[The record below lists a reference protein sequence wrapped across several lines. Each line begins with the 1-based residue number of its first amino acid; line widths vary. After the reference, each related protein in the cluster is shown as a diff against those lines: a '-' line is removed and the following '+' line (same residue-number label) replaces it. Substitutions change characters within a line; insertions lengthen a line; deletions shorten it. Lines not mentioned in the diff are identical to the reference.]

1 LLTRSEPT
9 RIARRARCLDASNAR
24 PRAGIIS
31 SRVIPRASAR
41 RRVRVGASARNDF
54 WISFPRDSAVRDAGV
69 HALDRHADAA
79 TRATGMSARKPPETS
94 EDPLPAWLRA
104 SRVERE
110 RGKRRAAVVIDQT
123 GDARA
128 STDTRRVRRA
138 TAIVPPSDVA
148 RRRVVP
154 PHASTHHRRGVA
166 TSTSSVANRRAPV
179 QTTSRSTF
187 GKRRADEY
195 DADDLMKAILRSSR
209 DDLARASSDLSPW
222 VKPVDDGRDA
232 APRVRF
238 ASVKEYR
245 DFFAPS
251 LAAELRADAARA
263 SDSQSS
269 SVFTVVDGR
278 AGVDKDDFFRV
289 EMRPRSDVDGN
300 AEYKVDDLV
309 LMESADSKRYAL
321 GWVESAPRLSAAYG
335 KARTKPFVVR
345 AFFGTEHREMR
356 ERLSS
361 RGARF
366 RVARVVELSTT
377 LREMRA
383 LTSVRPD
390 VFSRIKGNNSAAVA
404 LQGDAAR
411 NDATGMAPG
420 AYDVVSSSLNA
431 CQLKAVVAATSRAFT
446 NAPRADPVLIQG
458 PPGTGKTH
466 VIVSL
471 IAALLNGVDA
481 TGKPRR
487 ARIMCASQSN
497 AAVDQIVERVV
508 EGWKSI
514 DPKLKSLFR
523 GVDVVRIGAED
534 KIVPGSAAAKCHVNR
549 RLRDAG
555 VNPDDYDDD
564 DDGDEEDAKTTAFY
578 ERELESIRR
587 QRQKLEADIR
597 EEQKR
602 AASRS
607 KSFGGVI
614 VPACGPQLDAMRA
627 RHKAL
632 FRRQDETESK
642 LKAKRAEEGRTEYKA
657 IVNTPF
663 ERIVDGAHVV
673 TGTLSAMG
681 QLAKKTRGVT
691 TTRCAVSLFDAV
703 IIDEASQA
711 VETATLIPMQWLK
724 PGGLI
729 VLVGDPKQLAPT
741 ILSKPAKRARFDQSM
756 FERLQNAGVAVHAL
770 SEQYRMHPKIVRFP
784 SDKFYGGALY
794 SGPGSLEADR
804 SAPYHSRRNCGPFQ
818 FFNAR
823 DARMVVDRART
834 GSKSCSN
841 SLEAHFAAR
850 CYEIIAIEA
859 QKSRARTTVGVITP
873 YADQVRHVREYVK
886 RLESLDAAS
895 EWAPVTFGTV
905 DQIQGREFDAVIV
918 SCVRAPVKDGTA
930 DFGSG
935 DLGFLRDERRVNVAL
950 TRGRRSVWVV
960 GRADTL
966 ATDACWKDLIEH
978 SKQQGSFV
986 GNIGQSP
993 YAEAF
998 G

>member
-1 LLTRSEPT
+1 MSE
-9 RIARRARCLDASNAR
+9 
-24 PRAGIIS
+24 
-31 SRVIPRASAR
+31 
-41 RRVRVGASARNDF
+41 
-54 WISFPRDSAVRDAGV
+54 
-69 HALDRHADAA
+69 
-79 TRATGMSARKPPETS
+79 RKPKETS
-94 EDPLPAWLRA
+94 EDTLPAWLRA
-104 SRVERE
+104 SRVK
-110 RGKRRAAVVIDQT
+110 GDGVKRRAAVVIDPIDD
-123 GDARA
+123 DAA
-128 STDTRRVRRA
+128 PGRRVRRA
-138 TAIVPPSDVA
+138 TAVVSPSDIA

-154 PHASTHHRRGVA
+154 PHASTHRA
-166 TSTSSVANRRAPV
+166 STSSVANRRVPV
-179 QTTSRSTF
+179 QTTTKTTF

-222 VKPVDDGRDA
+222 VKPIVVDGVVDA

-251 LAAELRADAARA
+251 VAAELRADAGRA
-263 SDSQSS
+263 LDSQSTAAS
-269 SVFTVVDGR
+269 ASVFTVVDGR
-278 AGVDKDDFFRV
+278 GGVDKDDFFRV
-289 EMRPRSDVDGN
+289 EMRPWGDVDATN

-309 LMESADSKRYAL
+309 LMQSADFERYAL
-321 GWVESAPRLSAAYG
+321 GWVESAPRVSAAYG

-345 AFFGTEHREMR
+345 AFFGAERRETR
-356 ERLSS
+356 ERFAS

-366 RVARVVELSTT
+366 RVSKLVELSTT

-383 LTSVRPD
+383 LASVRPD
-390 VFSRIKGNNSAAVA
+390 VFSRIKGNNSTAGAVS
-404 LQGDAAR
+404 QGDAR
-411 NDATGMAPG
+411 RREDATGMAPG

-431 CQLKAVVAATSRAFT
+431 CQLKAVVAAASRAFT

-481 TGKPRR
+481 NGKPRR

-555 VNPDDYDDD
+555 VNPDDDD
-564 DDGDEEDAKTTAFY
+564 DDGDEEEDAKTTAFY

-673 TGTLSAMG
+673 AGTLSAMG
-681 QLAKKTRGVT
+681 QLAKKARGVT

-724 PGGLI
+724 PDGLI

-741 ILSKPAKRARFDQSM
+741 ILSKSAKRARFDQSM

-784 SDKFYGGALY
+784 SERFYGGTLY

-804 SAPYHSRRNCGPFQ
+804 SAPYHARRNCGPFQ

-823 DARMVVDRART
+823 DARMVVDRLQT
-834 GSKSCSN
+834 GSRSCSN

-859 QKSRARTTVGVITP
+859 QRSRVRMTVGVITP
-873 YADQVRHVREYVK
+873 YADQVWHVREYVK
-886 RLESLDAAS
+886 RLKSVNAGAGAS
-895 EWAPVTFGTV
+895 DWAPVTFGTV
-905 DQIQGREFDAVIV
+905 DQIQGREFDAVII

-930 DFGSG
+930 DFG
-935 DLGFLRDERRVNVAL
+935 DRDVGFLRDERRVNVAL
-950 TRGRRSVWVV
+950 TRGRRSVWVI
-960 GRADTL
+960 GRAETL
-966 ATDACWKDLIEH
+966 ATDACWKDLIEY
-978 SKQQGSFV
+978 SKREGAFV
-986 GNIGQSP
+986 ENIGQSP

>member
-1 LLTRSEPT
+1 MSE
-9 RIARRARCLDASNAR
+9 
-24 PRAGIIS
+24 
-31 SRVIPRASAR
+31 
-41 RRVRVGASARNDF
+41 
-54 WISFPRDSAVRDAGV
+54 
-69 HALDRHADAA
+69 
-79 TRATGMSARKPPETS
+79 RKSKETS
-94 EDPLPAWLRA
+94 EDTLPAWLRA
-104 SRVERE
+104 SRVK
-110 RGKRRAAVVIDQT
+110 GDGAKRRAAVVINPIDDEAP
-123 GDARA
+123 G
-128 STDTRRVRRA
+128 RRVRRA
-138 TAIVPPSDVA
+138 TAVVSPSDIA

-154 PHASTHHRRGVA
+154 PHASTYRA
-166 TSTSSVANRRAPV
+166 STSSVANRRAPV
-179 QTTSRSTF
+179 QTTTKTTF

-222 VKPVDDGRDA
+222 VKPIDVDGVVDA

-251 LAAELRADAARA
+251 VAAELRADAGRA
-263 SDSQSS
+263 LDSQSTVAS
-269 SVFTVVDGR
+269 ASVLTVVDGGR
-278 AGVDKDDFFRV
+278 GGVDKDDFVSV
-289 EMRPRSDVDGN
+289 EMRPWGDVDATN

-309 LMESADSKRYAL
+309 LMESVDSERYAL
-321 GWVESAPRLSAAYG
+321 GWVESAPRVSVAYG

-345 AFFGTEHREMR
+345 VFFGAERRETR

-366 RVARVVELSTT
+366 RVSKLVELSTT

-383 LTSVRPD
+383 LASVRPD
-390 VFSRIKGNNSAAVA
+390 VFSRIKGDNSTAGSVSR
-404 LQGDAAR
+404 GDAR
-411 NDATGMAPG
+411 RREDATGMAPG

-431 CQLKAVVAATSRAFT
+431 CQLKAVVAAASRAFT
-446 NAPRADPVLIQG
+446 NAPRADPVLVQG

-471 IAALLNGVDA
+471 IGALLNGVDA
-481 TGKPRR
+481 NGKPRR

-555 VNPDDYDDD
+555 VNPDD
-564 DDGDEEDAKTTAFY
+564 DDGDEEEDAKTTAFY

-614 VPACGPQLDAMRA
+614 VPACGLQLDAMRA

-632 FRRQDETESK
+632 FRRQDETEGK

-673 TGTLSAMG
+673 AGTLSAMG
-681 QLAKKTRGVT
+681 QLAKKARGVT

-724 PGGLI
+724 PDGLI

-741 ILSKPAKRARFDQSM
+741 ILSKSAKRARFDQSM

-784 SDKFYGGALY
+784 SDKFYGGTLY

-804 SAPYHSRRNCGPFQ
+804 SAPYHARRNCGPFQ

-823 DARMVVDRART
+823 DARMVVDRLQT
-834 GSKSCSN
+834 GSRSCSN

-859 QKSRARTTVGVITP
+859 QRSRVRMTVGVITP
-873 YADQVRHVREYVK
+873 YADQVWHVREYVK
-886 RLESLDAAS
+886 RLKSVDGGAGTS
-895 EWAPVTFGTV
+895 DWAPVTFGTV
-905 DQIQGREFDAVIV
+905 DQIQGREFDAVII

-930 DFGSG
+930 DFG
-935 DLGFLRDERRVNVAL
+935 DRDVGFLRDERRVNVAL
-950 TRGRRSVWVV
+950 TRGRRSVWVI
-960 GRADTL
+960 GRAETL
-966 ATDACWKDLIEH
+966 ATDACWKDLIEY
-978 SKQQGSFV
+978 SKREGVFV
-986 GNIGQSP
+986 ENIGQSP

>member
-1 LLTRSEPT
+1 MSE
-9 RIARRARCLDASNAR
+9 
-24 PRAGIIS
+24 
-31 SRVIPRASAR
+31 
-41 RRVRVGASARNDF
+41 
-54 WISFPRDSAVRDAGV
+54 
-69 HALDRHADAA
+69 
-79 TRATGMSARKPPETS
+79 RKPKETS
-94 EDPLPAWLRA
+94 EDTLPAWLRA
-104 SRVERE
+104 SRVK
-110 RGKRRAAVVIDQT
+110 GDGVKRRAAVVIDPIDD
-123 GDARA
+123 DAA
-128 STDTRRVRRA
+128 PGRRVRRA
-138 TAIVPPSDVA
+138 TAVVSPSDIA

-154 PHASTHHRRGVA
+154 PHASTHRA
-166 TSTSSVANRRAPV
+166 STSSVANRRVPV
-179 QTTSRSTF
+179 QTTTKTTF

-222 VKPVDDGRDA
+222 VKPIVVDGVVDA

-251 LAAELRADAARA
+251 VAAELRADAGRA
-263 SDSQSS
+263 LDSQSTAAS
-269 SVFTVVDGR
+269 ASVFTVVDGR
-278 AGVDKDDFFRV
+278 GGVDKDDFFRV
-289 EMRPRSDVDGN
+289 EMRPWGDVDATN

-309 LMESADSKRYAL
+309 LMQSSDFERYAL
-321 GWVESAPRLSAAYG
+321 GWVESAPRVSAAYG

-345 AFFGTEHREMR
+345 AFFGAERRETR
-356 ERLSS
+356 ERFAS

-366 RVARVVELSTT
+366 RVSKLVELSTT

-383 LTSVRPD
+383 LASVRPD
-390 VFSRIKGNNSAAVA
+390 VFSRIKGNNSTAGAVSR
-404 LQGDAAR
+404 GDAR
-411 NDATGMAPG
+411 RREDATGMAPG

-431 CQLKAVVAATSRAFT
+431 CQLKAVVAAASRAFT

-481 TGKPRR
+481 NGKPRR

-555 VNPDDYDDD
+555 VNPDDDD
-564 DDGDEEDAKTTAFY
+564 DDGDEEEDAKTTAFY

-673 TGTLSAMG
+673 AGTLSAMG
-681 QLAKKTRGVT
+681 QLAKKARGVT

-724 PGGLI
+724 PDGLI

-741 ILSKPAKRARFDQSM
+741 ILSKSAKRARFDQSM

-784 SDKFYGGALY
+784 SERFYGGTLY

-804 SAPYHSRRNCGPFQ
+804 SAPYHARRNCGPFQ

-823 DARMVVDRART
+823 DARMVVDRLQT
-834 GSKSCSN
+834 GSRSCSN

-859 QKSRARTTVGVITP
+859 QRSRVRMTVGVITP
-873 YADQVRHVREYVK
+873 YADQVWHVREYVK
-886 RLESLDAAS
+886 RLKSVNAGAGAS
-895 EWAPVTFGTV
+895 DWAPVTFGTV
-905 DQIQGREFDAVIV
+905 DQIQGREFDAVII

-930 DFGSG
+930 DFG
-935 DLGFLRDERRVNVAL
+935 DRDVGFLRDERRVNVAL
-950 TRGRRSVWVV
+950 TRGRRSVWVI
-960 GRADTL
+960 GRAETL
-966 ATDACWKDLIEH
+966 ATDACWKDLIEY
-978 SKQQGSFV
+978 SKREGAFV
-986 GNIGQSP
+986 ENIGQSP

>member
-1 LLTRSEPT
+1 MSE
-9 RIARRARCLDASNAR
+9 
-24 PRAGIIS
+24 
-31 SRVIPRASAR
+31 
-41 RRVRVGASARNDF
+41 
-54 WISFPRDSAVRDAGV
+54 
-69 HALDRHADAA
+69 
-79 TRATGMSARKPPETS
+79 RKPKETS
-94 EDPLPAWLRA
+94 EDTLPAWLRA
-104 SRVERE
+104 SRVK
-110 RGKRRAAVVIDQT
+110 GDGVKRRAAVVIDPIDD
-123 GDARA
+123 DAA
-128 STDTRRVRRA
+128 PGRRVRRA
-138 TAIVPPSDVA
+138 TAVVSPSDIA

-154 PHASTHHRRGVA
+154 PHASTHRA
-166 TSTSSVANRRAPV
+166 STSSVANRRVPV
-179 QTTSRSTF
+179 QTTTKTTF

-222 VKPVDDGRDA
+222 VKPIVVDGVVDA

-251 LAAELRADAARA
+251 VAAELRADAGRA
-263 SDSQSS
+263 LDSQSTAAS
-269 SVFTVVDGR
+269 ASVFTVVDGR
-278 AGVDKDDFFRV
+278 GGVDKDDFFRV
-289 EMRPRSDVDGN
+289 EMRPWGDVDATN

-309 LMESADSKRYAL
+309 LMQSADFERYAL
-321 GWVESAPRLSAAYG
+321 GWVESAPRVSAAYG

-345 AFFGTEHREMR
+345 AFFGAERRETR
-356 ERLSS
+356 ERFAS

-366 RVARVVELSTT
+366 RVSKLVELSTT

-383 LTSVRPD
+383 LASVRPD
-390 VFSRIKGNNSAAVA
+390 VFSRIKGNNSTAGAVSR
-404 LQGDAAR
+404 GDAR
-411 NDATGMAPG
+411 RREDATGMAPG

-431 CQLKAVVAATSRAFT
+431 CQLKAVVAAASRAFT

-481 TGKPRR
+481 NGKPRR

-555 VNPDDYDDD
+555 VNPDDDD
-564 DDGDEEDAKTTAFY
+564 DDGDEEEDAKTTAFY

-673 TGTLSAMG
+673 AGTLSAMG
-681 QLAKKTRGVT
+681 QLAKKARGVT

-724 PGGLI
+724 PDGLI

-741 ILSKPAKRARFDQSM
+741 ILSKSAKRARFDQSM

-784 SDKFYGGALY
+784 SERFYGGTLY

-804 SAPYHSRRNCGPFQ
+804 SAPYHARRNCGPFQ

-823 DARMVVDRART
+823 DARMVVDRLQT
-834 GSKSCSN
+834 GSRSCSN

-859 QKSRARTTVGVITP
+859 QRSRVRMTVGVITP
-873 YADQVRHVREYVK
+873 YADQVWHVREYVK
-886 RLESLDAAS
+886 RLKSVNAGAGAS
-895 EWAPVTFGTV
+895 DWAPVTFGTV
-905 DQIQGREFDAVIV
+905 DQIQGREFDAVII

-930 DFGSG
+930 DFG
-935 DLGFLRDERRVNVAL
+935 DRDVGFLRDERRVNVAL
-950 TRGRRSVWVV
+950 TRGRRSVWVI
-960 GRADTL
+960 GRAETL
-966 ATDACWKDLIEH
+966 ATDACWKDLIEY
-978 SKQQGSFV
+978 SKREGAFV
-986 GNIGQSP
+986 ENIGQSP

>member
-1 LLTRSEPT
+1 MSE
-9 RIARRARCLDASNAR
+9 
-24 PRAGIIS
+24 
-31 SRVIPRASAR
+31 
-41 RRVRVGASARNDF
+41 
-54 WISFPRDSAVRDAGV
+54 
-69 HALDRHADAA
+69 
-79 TRATGMSARKPPETS
+79 RKPKETS
-94 EDPLPAWLRA
+94 EDTLPAWLRA
-104 SRVERE
+104 SRVK
-110 RGKRRAAVVIDQT
+110 GDGVKRRAAVVIDPIDD
-123 GDARA
+123 DAA
-128 STDTRRVRRA
+128 PGRRVRRA
-138 TAIVPPSDVA
+138 TAVVSPSDIA

-154 PHASTHHRRGVA
+154 PHASTHRA
-166 TSTSSVANRRAPV
+166 SSSSVANRRVPV
-179 QTTSRSTF
+179 QTTTKTTF

-222 VKPVDDGRDA
+222 VKPIVVDGVVDA

-251 LAAELRADAARA
+251 VAAELRADAGRA
-263 SDSQSS
+263 LDSQSTAAS
-269 SVFTVVDGR
+269 ASVFTVVDGR
-278 AGVDKDDFFRV
+278 GGVDKDDFFRV
-289 EMRPRSDVDGN
+289 EMRPWGDVDATN

-309 LMESADSKRYAL
+309 LMQSSDFQRYAL
-321 GWVESAPRLSAAYG
+321 GWVESAPRVSAAYG

-345 AFFGTEHREMR
+345 AFFGAERRETR
-356 ERLSS
+356 ERFAS

-366 RVARVVELSTT
+366 RVSKLVELSTT

-383 LTSVRPD
+383 LASVRPD
-390 VFSRIKGNNSAAVA
+390 VFSRIKGNNSTAGAVSR
-404 LQGDAAR
+404 GDAR
-411 NDATGMAPG
+411 RREDATGMAPG

-431 CQLKAVVAATSRAFT
+431 CQLKAVVAAASRAFT

-481 TGKPRR
+481 NGKPRR

-555 VNPDDYDDD
+555 VNPDDDD
-564 DDGDEEDAKTTAFY
+564 DDGDEEEDAKTTAFY

-673 TGTLSAMG
+673 AGTLSAMG
-681 QLAKKTRGVT
+681 QLAKKARGVT

-724 PGGLI
+724 PDGLI

-741 ILSKPAKRARFDQSM
+741 ILSKSAKRARFDQSM

-784 SDKFYGGALY
+784 SERFYGGTLY

-804 SAPYHSRRNCGPFQ
+804 SAPYHARRNCGPFQ

-823 DARMVVDRART
+823 DARMVVDRLQT
-834 GSKSCSN
+834 GSRSCSN

-859 QKSRARTTVGVITP
+859 QRSRVRMTVGVITP
-873 YADQVRHVREYVK
+873 YADQVWHVREYVK
-886 RLESLDAAS
+886 RLKSVNAGAGAS
-895 EWAPVTFGTV
+895 DWAPVTFGTV
-905 DQIQGREFDAVIV
+905 DQIQGREFDAVII

-930 DFGSG
+930 DFG
-935 DLGFLRDERRVNVAL
+935 DRDVGFLRDERRVNVAL
-950 TRGRRSVWVV
+950 TRGRRSVWVI
-960 GRADTL
+960 GRAETL
-966 ATDACWKDLIEH
+966 ATDACWKDLIEY
-978 SKQQGSFV
+978 SKREGAFV
-986 GNIGQSP
+986 ENIGQSP